1 MSMEGRMEGRI
12 RLTDITPKW
21 GNIAGVV
28 VPYESID
35 EKAQV
40 ANDTPA
46 DKEHGA
52 SVACPEM

>member
-1 MSMEGRMEGRI
+1 MENRLG
-12 RLTDITPKW
+12 LTDITPKW

-28 VPYESID
+28 VPYEKID
-35 EKAQV
+35 EKERV
-40 ANDTPA
+40 ANKTPA